1 MGRGGAL
8 DHRGQPEG
16 IEGRLGGDLGGRARP
31 SGFLGDRHQGES
43 ENRKVSGNMILVN
56 RNTAFTTSCINC
68 IGSSNKVIVTAR
80 IPPPALV
87 MQDV

>member
-31 SGFLGDRHQGES
+31 SGFLGDRDQGES